1 MHLNVRIYV
10 NLKRISRNFAEIISI
25 VPTFTALLVHRINT
39 FPQFNEIFES
49 LTLPQKIRHFAD
61 LFNLHIKH

>member
-1 MHLNVRIYV
+1 MYLCQFE
-10 NLKRISRNFAEIISI
+10 KRNFAEYISI
-25 VPTFTALLVHRINT
+25 VPTPTALLVHRINR

-49 LTLPQKIRHFAD
+49 LFLPQKIRRFPD

>member
-49 LTLPQKIRHFAD
+49 LSLPQLNSAFCRPF
-61 LFNLHIKH
+61 